1 MTTRKRT
8 ITAAFSAAAGRY
20 ESDAEAQ
27 IRAAALL
34 AERLPVFSGSPQV
47 LELGCGTGLL
57 TRLLLDRLPADAR
70 LLASDLSPA
79 MIEQARAS
87 LDDPRLDFA
96 VMDAE
101 APGLPPASLDLVVS
115 SLAAQWFE
123 DLSAALNRL
132 VGLLKPGGTL
142 LLGTLGSGTFSQ
154 WRDAHAELGLEA
166 GIADYPS
173 AGELAAMCPGAA
185 VDSVS
190 VTIDYPDARAFL
202 RALQTI
208 GAATPKPG
216 HRPLPPGSL
225 RRIMARLGAPCC
237 ITWDILILSAR
248 PATEGHEREA

>member
-1 MTTRKRT
+1 MNTRKRT
-8 ITAAFSAAAGRY
+8 VTAAFSAAAGRY

-57 TRLLLDRLPADAR
+57 TRLLLEHLPPDAK

-79 MIEQARAS
+79 MVEQARDG

-101 APGLPPASLDLVVS
+101 APGLHPASFDLVVS

-123 DLSAALNRL
+123 DLPATLHRL
-132 VGLLKPGGTL
+132 VGLVRPGGTL
-142 LLGTLGSGTFSQ
+142 LVGTLGSGTFAQ
-154 WRDAHAELGLEA
+154 WRNAHGELGLEA
-166 GIADYPS
+166 GIADYPT
-173 AGELAAMCPGAA
+173 AAELAAMCPGAE
-185 VDSVS
+185 
-190 VTIDYPDARAFL
+190 VTSISLTITYADARAFL

-216 HRPLPPGSL
+216 HRPLLPGSL
-225 RRIMARLGAPCC
+225 RRIMARLGAPCTM
-237 ITWDILILSAR
+237 TWDILILTAH
-248 PATEGHEREA
+248 PAIEG

>member
-1 MTTRKRT
+1 MNLRKRT
-8 ITAAFSAAAGRY
+8 ITAAFSAAASRY

-34 AERLPVFSGSPQV
+34 AERLPELPPSPRV

-57 TRLLLDRLPADAR
+57 TRLLLKHLPPGAS
-70 LLASDLSPA
+70 LLASDLSPV
-79 MIEQARAS
+79 MVEWARTS

-101 APGLPPASLDLVVS
+101 APSLPPASFDLVTS

-123 DLSAALNRL
+123 NLPATLNRL
-132 VGLLKPGGTL
+132 VSLVRPGGTL
-142 LLGTLGSGTFSQ
+142 LLGTLGSGTFAQ
-154 WRDAHAELGLEA
+154 WRDAHAALGLRA

-173 AGELAAMCPGAA
+173 VDNLASMCPGAV

-190 VTIDYPDARAFL
+190 LTITYPDARAFL

-208 GAATPKPG
+208 GATTPKPG

-225 RRIMARLGAPCC
+225 RRIMARLGAPCA
-237 ITWDILILSAR
+237 ITWDILILTAR
-248 PATEGHEREA
+248 PALEGQKQ